1 MSGRK
6 LSSHDVRPFVAARL
20 FSSAKRV
27 PCAAAPKGPT
37 APDVWAGQLYLS
49 ERSARWQRREPR
61 GNGRASGQTTQGI
74 SLDVQSAQKMPILK
88 CTSHALE
95 SQTTFGCEIV
105 HSRSASSQPASNSKG
120 CGGVCFDE
128 CNSSR
133 HEHWSPKIDRHD
145 NQEHPLWL
153 PCRAAVNGGH
163 PLEIVLLDFLA
174 HQECGTPS
182 R

>member
-1 MSGRK
+1 M
-6 LSSHDVRPFVAARL
+6 V
-20 FSSAKRV
+20 
-27 PCAAAPKGPT
+27 KGPT
-37 APDVWAGQLYLS
+37 APDVWEGQLLL
-49 ERSARWQRREPR
+49 ERTERAAGREGNPGGTEDPR
-61 GNGRASGQTTQGI
+61 AKPLRASASTFK
-74 SLDVQSAQKMPILK
+74 VP
-88 CTSHALE
+88 SHALE

-105 HSRSASSQPASNSKG
+105 HSRSASSQPAGNSKG

-174 HQECGTPS
+174 HQECSTPS